1 VARAALQQA
10 VTLNPTASGAWFALG
25 LTCQDLHDETKAV
38 TAYQAA
44 LRHRPDFAE
53 AAVNLGIALQRQ
65 GDMPA
70 AIDAYRSAIRIRPDS
85 FGRIAQAVTA
95 ARTGML
101 WLDPAA
107 FRRALGA

>member
-1 VARAALQQA
+1 
-10 VTLNPTASGAWFALG
+10 
-25 LTCQDLHDETKAV
+25 
-38 TAYQAA
+38 
-44 LRHRPDFAE
+44 
-53 AAVNLGIALQRQ
+53 
-65 GDMPA
+65 MPA
-70 AIDAYRSAIRIRPDS
+70 AMDAYRSAVRSRPDS